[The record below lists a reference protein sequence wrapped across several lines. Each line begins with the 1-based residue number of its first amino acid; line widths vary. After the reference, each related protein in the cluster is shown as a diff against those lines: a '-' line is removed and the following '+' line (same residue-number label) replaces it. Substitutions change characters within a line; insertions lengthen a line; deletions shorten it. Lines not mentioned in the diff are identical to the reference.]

1 MLDAL
6 SPVTES
12 FDSVVADRRSVRG
25 YLDKRV
31 PHDELRHILKVAQRS
46 PSNCNIQP
54 WHVYIA
60 SGSCRDRIRDQ
71 FIKLVQNDAPGASEY
86 PEEKRFQGEY
96 RERQVDCAVAM
107 FRSMGIGRE
116 DREARRQASLRN
128 YEFFDAPH
136 VAFIGMPKEY
146 GPILMLDVGMYSQT
160 LMLTM
165 AAHGLASCPQTSV
178 CEYPDVVREEFGIG
192 EHIVIVIGIAFGY
205 EDVSMPVNDTRVP
218 RVDLDASVTI
228 KD

>member
-1 MLDAL
+1 MLNAL
-6 SPVTES
+6 SPVAEC

-25 YLDKRV
+25 YLDKPV
-31 PHDELRHILKVAQRS
+31 PHDKLRHILEVAQRS

-60 SGSCRDRIRDQ
+60 SGASRDRIRTRMSE
-71 FIKLVQNDAPGASEY
+71 LVQSDAPAGAEY
-86 PEEKRFQGEY
+86 PEEKRFEGEY

-107 FRSMGIGRE
+107 FKSMDIGRE
-116 DREARRQASLRN
+116 DREARREASLRN
-128 YEFFDAPH
+128 YEFFGAPH

-146 GPILMLDVGMYSQT
+146 GPVLMLDVGMYSQT
-160 LMLTM
+160 LMLAM

-178 CEYPDVVREEFGIG
+178 CEYPDVVRDEFGIDQD
-192 EHIVIVIGIAFGY
+192 IVIVLGIAFGY
-205 EDVSMPVNDTRVP
+205 EDASMPVNDTRVP
-218 RVDLDASVTI
+218 RVDLATSVMI